1 MTGRKPIFLFF
12 KILMAF
18 VYLILGVAILS
29 SHKLLLPVSNS
40 VRPWF
45 GALLALYGSFR
56 IYTLIKDSK
65 NDETR

>member
-40 VRPWF
+40 VRPWL
-45 GALLALYGSFR
+45 GILLLLYGSLR
-56 IYTLIKDSK
+56 VYTLVK
-65 NDETR
+65 NSRSDEAN